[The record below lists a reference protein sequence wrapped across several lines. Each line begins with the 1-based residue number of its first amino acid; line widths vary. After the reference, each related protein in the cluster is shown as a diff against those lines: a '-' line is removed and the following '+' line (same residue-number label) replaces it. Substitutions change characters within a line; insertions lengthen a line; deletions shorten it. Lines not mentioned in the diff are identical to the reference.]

1 MNKIQFVS
9 EIIVETGLDV
19 NSVNAVLAAIRKVT
33 TDALVN
39 NDTVQ
44 IYGLGTF
51 ERKDKPER
59 EGYNN
64 LTKKPFHTPAST
76 TVVLK
81 PSKKLLDKL
90 NGVENDSDDE
100 E

>member
-1 MNKIQFVS
+1 MNKNQFVS
-9 EIIVETGLDV
+9 ELMVETGLDSNQI
-19 NSVNAVLAAIRKVT
+19 NSVLSAIRKVT
-33 TDALVN
+33 GDALAA
-39 NDTVQ
+39 NDTVS
-44 IYGLGTF
+44 IYGIGTF

-59 EGYNN
+59 EGFNN

-81 PSKKLLDKL
+81 PSKKLLDKI
-90 NGVENDSDDE
+90 NGIESDDSDE

>member
-9 EIIVETGLDV
+9 ELIAETGLDA
-19 NSVNAVLAAIRKVT
+19 NQINAVLNAIRKIS
-33 TDALVN
+33 TDALAN

-51 ERKDKPER
+51 ERRDKPER
-59 EGYNN
+59 EGFNN

-81 PSKKLLDKL
+81 PSKILLDKL
-90 NGVENDSDDE
+90 NGIESEDE